1 MMIRP
6 YVAAAAASSCQ
17 QQKQNHVEYFSKI
30 EVTEPDLDE
39 DEIEMFDQCVIEER
53 GKGSSKSR
61 ARRICEDFIMEE
73 REGSLSGRANVA
85 RRKFL
90 GIGILP
96 KTNPGVFTILQ
107 R

>member
-1 MMIRP
+1 
-6 YVAAAAASSCQ
+6 
-17 QQKQNHVEYFSKI
+17 
-30 EVTEPDLDE
+30 
-39 DEIEMFDQCVIEER
+39 
-53 GKGSSKSR
+53 
-61 ARRICEDFIMEE
+61 MEE